1 MYCEFYGFQEKPFSV
16 TPNPRFLFLSKHHRE
31 AFAHLLYGINNHV
44 GFIELTG
51 EVGTGKTTIL
61 RTLLEQLDDGSHRTA
76 LIFNPCLSALEL
88 LRSVNR
94 EFDLPSESLGTAE
107 LLEKLNQFLLNE
119 NRQGRTVVLAIDEAQ
134 HLEPQV
140 LEQIRLISNLE
151 TDTDKLIQ
159 IVLAGQPELK
169 RLLERP
175 DLRQLAQRMTVRYH
189 LLPLD
194 REDTAAYI
202 HHRILVAGGTANVVF
217 SPAAIRAIFHY
228 SQGSPRI
235 INIACDRALLVAYTE
250 GLRSISGKIA
260 RQAIGELA
268 GPDLHR
274 YRFTKGWTFA
284 ALTGLLVGG
293 VAVLGM
299 ALVFRPSLRS
309 SRNKPTTA
317 AIHQQAKQ
325 TVARPAPE
333 PVAYKQP
340 TAPKKSVPP
349 PPAAVSVTTSP
360 ATVPPQGLKQAVKP
374 VAKPA
379 GPTPALPPPQPHTVK
394 PVDTPSIPAAS
405 AKPAELPSL
414 LAKLPEGPEPA
425 FNALA
430 HLWNAP
436 AVKSKEKWKSVEQ
449 LARQS
454 GLALAPFNGTIAALQ
469 RLNTPAILEVKV
481 PGRGT
486 RYLTVTGIAK
496 DRITIVPALPG
507 KAALSRKELESQWS
521 GHGYLLWKNHQNI
534 PANLSPGSA
543 DVAAIRLQILLTGAG
558 FFKSEPSGLF
568 DDATRKALADYQKA
582 RGLKADGRP
591 GAQTLLLLYRDGGKF
606 PTPQLGAG
614 SSGRKTR

>member
-31 AFAHLLYGINNHV
+31 AFAHLLYGINNHS

-94 EFDLPSESLGTAE
+94 EFDLPSEGLGTAE
-107 LLEKLNQFLLNE
+107 LLETLNQFLLNE

-202 HHRILVAGGTANVVF
+202 HHRILVAGGAANVVF
-217 SPAAIRAIFHY
+217 SPAALRAIYHY
-228 SQGSPRI
+228 AQGSPRI

-250 GLRSISGKIA
+250 EVRSISGRIA
-260 RQAIGELA
+260 RQAIGELT
-268 GPDLHR
+268 GPDLRR
-274 YRFTKGWTFA
+274 YRFTRGWTFA
-284 ALTGLLVGG
+284 ALTGILVGG
-293 VAVLGM
+293 MAVLAM
-299 ALVFRPSLRS
+299 TLVFRPSLRS
-309 SRNKPTTA
+309 SQSKPATA
-317 AIHQQAKQ
+317 APLLPAKRT
-325 TVARPAPE
+325 TVGPAPQ
-333 PVAYKQP
+333 PVAHKQLP
-340 TAPKKSVPP
+340 APKKAVPP
-349 PPAAVSVTTSP
+349 PPAAVTVATSP
-360 ATVPPQGLKQAVKP
+360 ATVPPLGLKP
-374 VAKPA
+374 SAK
-379 GPTPALPPPQPHTVK
+379 PALPPPSLPSPQPRTMQ
-394 PVDTPSIPAAS
+394 PPGTSPSLAAG
-405 AKPAELPSL
+405 AKSAELPLL
-414 LAKLPEGPEPA
+414 LAKMPEGPEPA

-430 HLWNAP
+430 RLWNAP
-436 AVKSKEKWKSVEQ
+436 AATSQGKRTSVEQ

-454 GLALAPFNGTIAALQ
+454 GLALAPFNGSIGTLQ

-481 PGRGT
+481 PGSGI

-496 DRITIVPALPG
+496 DRVITVPALPG
-507 KAALSRKELESQWS
+507 KAPLSRKELEKQWS
-521 GHGYLLWKNHQNI
+521 GRGYLLWKNHQNI
-534 PANLSPGSA
+534 PADLSPGSA

-558 FFKSEPSGLF
+558 FFSSEPSGLF

-582 RGLKADGRP
+582 RGLKVDGRP
-591 GAQTLLLLYRDGGKF
+591 GAQTLLLLYRDGGRF
-606 PTPQLGAG
+606 PTPQLGPNG
-614 SSGRKTR
+614 SGGKKR

>member
-31 AFAHLLYGINNHV
+31 AFAHLLYGIDNHA

-51 EVGTGKTTIL
+51 EVGTGKTTVL
-61 RTLLEQLDDGSHRTA
+61 RTLLEQLDDESHCTA

-88 LRSVNR
+88 LRSVNS
-94 EFDLPSESLGTAE
+94 EFGLPSEGLGTAE
-107 LLEKLNQFLLNE
+107 LLEALNQFLLME

-228 SQGSPRI
+228 AQGSPRI

-250 GLRSISGKIA
+250 EARSISGRIA
-260 RQAIGELA
+260 RQAIGELT
-268 GPDLHR
+268 GPDR
-274 YRFTKGWTFA
+274 RPVRFTRGWA
-284 ALTGLLVGG
+284 AAAVTGIIVGG
-293 VAVLGM
+293 VAVLAM
-299 ALVFRPSLRS
+299 VLAFRPSLRS
-309 SRNKPTTA
+309 SRNKPATT

-325 TVARPAPE
+325 TTARPAPQ
-333 PVAYKQP
+333 PVAHKQLP
-340 TAPKKSVPP
+340 APEKAVQS
-349 PPAAVSVTTSP
+349 PPATVPAATSP
-360 ATVPPQGLKQAVKP
+360 ATAPPQGLKPAKP

-379 GPTPALPPPQPHTVK
+379 VPTPSLPPPQPQTMK
-394 PVDTPSIPAAS
+394 SAGPPTIPAAS
-405 AKPAELPSL
+405 TKPAERPSL

-425 FNALA
+425 FNAVA
-430 HLWNAP
+430 RLWNAP
-436 AVKSKEKWKSVEQ
+436 AANGKGKPHSLEE
-449 LARQS
+449 LARKS
-454 GLALAPFNGTIAALQ
+454 GLSLATFNGKTGFLQ
-469 RLNTPAILEVKV
+469 RMNTPAILEWKV
-481 PGRGT
+481 PGGGT
-486 RYLTVTGIAK
+486 RYVAVTGITK
-496 DRITIVPALPG
+496 DRITMVPALPG
-507 KAALSRKELESQWS
+507 SAPLTRKELEKQWS
-521 GHGYLLWKNHQNI
+521 GRGYLLWKNHQDI
-534 PANLSPGSA
+534 PVDLSPGSA

-558 FFKSEPSGLF
+558 FFSSEPSGLF
-568 DDATRKALADYQKA
+568 DEATRKALADYQKA

-591 GAQTLLLLYRDGGKF
+591 GAQTLLLLYRDGGRF
-606 PTPQLGAG
+606 PTPQLGANG
-614 SSGRKTR
+614 SGGKKR